1 MCIGVRPKT
10 QMLTLNTSCLMV
22 EKVYHTILVWFF
34 LMSVLNLS
42 RCDFFFCVSFLHIL
56 SMMSF
61 PTFLHSLFLKSLRKY
76 LLTKPLFL
84 TSVELFSEM
93 AAYSTD
99 TCLKPFCRWLHVS
112 FVPVAHAEI
121 GVLSLLRWLQLLFQ
135 S

>member
-22 EKVYHTILVWFF
+22 EKVYHTILVRFF
-34 LMSVLNLS
+34 LMSVLNLFL
-42 RCDFFFCVSFLHIL
+42 CDFFSVFHFYTFL

-61 PTFLHSLFLKSLRKY
+61 PTFLHSLFLQVFEEMSLT
-76 LLTKPLFL
+76 LLSFL

-121 GVLSLLRWLQLLFQ
+121 GVLSLLR
-135 S
+135 